1 MKFFITLSALIGVLA
16 CSLFSAP
23 KFPFP
28 HNAEYPYGIMPSGID
43 NEKVQ
48 ETYEE
53 FMDFYE
59 ESGDLAR
66 IMHDNLDTTVSEGI
80 AYGMIVMVY
89 MDNDKNN
96 TRDKF
101 DKLWNYYNNFLNENG
116 LMNWKINGFSNVA
129 NDGRNSASDAELD
142 AAFALLQ
149 AYKQWDDEKYLTDA
163 TELIRKI
170 AEFEINEN
178 GFIKPGDS
186 WDSEKNPSYFST
198 AALELFKQASNFG
211 WDRIIENSYNLIA
224 MSRNPNTGLVP
235 NWCNEQGSASSSAF
249 DPNRGAYYYDATRTP
264 WRLAWAYSWYG
275 HEKAKET
282 CDKIASWISS
292 ETGNDPSKVVDGY
305 NLDGSEIGRSN
316 NATFVGPFACAGMVD
331 ESHRSWLDESYSH
344 LASIEE
350 TVYYQVSLKM
360 LTLLYLSGN
369 MPNLWDPPNSISPLH
384 RSGLKNSEH
393 LDFAFSNTANG
404 VKQIS
409 FSVSRPDHVNISIYT
424 VSGKLVYTL
433 LKGNYEKGIHHV
445 TVNPSVPAGA
455 YILRMTTQSA
465 EVTKPLMMTR

>member
-28 HNAEYPYGIMPSGID
+28 HNAEYPYGIMPSSID

-53 FMDFYE
+53 FMEFYE

-66 IMHDNLDTTVSEGI
+66 IKHDNLDSTVSEGI

-101 DKLWNYYNNFLNENG
+101 DKLWKYYNSFLNKNG
-116 LMNWKINGFSNVA
+116 LMNWKIHGFSNVV
-129 NDGRNSASDAELD
+129 GRNAATDAELD
-142 AAFALLQ
+142 AAFALMQ

-163 TELIRKI
+163 TELIGKI

-211 WDRIIENSYNLIA
+211 WDRIIENSYSLIEK
-224 MSRNPNTGLVP
+224 SRNNSTGLVP
-235 NWCNEQGSASSSAF
+235 NWCDEQGNPSSSPF
-249 DPNRGAYYYDATRTP
+249 DSNRGAYYYDATRTP

-305 NLDGSEIGRSN
+305 NLDGSQLGQWN
-316 NATFVGPFACAGMVD
+316 NATFVGPLACAGMVD

-369 MPNLWDPPNSISPLH
+369 MPDLWNVPNSISP
-384 RSGLKNSEH
+384 RKATGRGFSEKP
-393 LDFAFSNTANG
+393 DFTFSNAIG
-404 VKQIS
+404 SAKEVS
-409 FSVSRPDHVNISIYT
+409 FSLSRPGMINISLYT
-424 VSGKLVYTL
+424 VSGKLVSTL
-433 LKGNYEKGIHHV
+433 LKGNYEKGIHRI
-445 TVNPSVPAGA
+445 TVNPSLPAGA
-455 YILRMTTQSA
+455 YIIRMTTQSA